1 MSDQEYEDTKTYILL
16 VIILILLAIVISYQ
30 LNMNLFNMNRFFFG
44 KSNTIDI
51 YKIHS
56 IVD

>member
-30 LNMNLFNMNRFFFG
+30 L
-44 KSNTIDI
+44 DI
-51 YKIHS
+51 IYLT
-56 IVD
+56 